1 MPPPTLADSPV
12 AALRREP
19 ARLDEVFAALRGRV
33 TAGDLPSAALAIGD
47 GDGAIR
53 SEANVEDRGPISTD
67 TNFFLASITK
77 PIFATAFMEL
87 VEDGS
92 VGLRE
97 PLARWLPGMDIGEKA
112 AISPWHVLT
121 HTSGVIDVAPDE
133 LVRRRPS
140 AARMTQAVIERPLRF
155 TPGTRW
161 EYNSASFYLLA
172 RVIERVTGMG
182 YVAYLSE
189 RLSAPLGL
197 GLTFDPRRAGRPVVP
212 VLGAGVDNRFVRF
225 LVLRYLAGAALPG
238 GGLFGNLAD
247 LAALGAALVAPRPAG
262 GRAAFPLRAET
273 IAQMA
278 LDQTHGLPG
287 EIDGEPREV
296 RVGLGWAKPTLM
308 RDVPG
313 SKSVISH
320 GGVSGGR
327 LWIDPEIGLVIVFL
341 TNRWQADRG
350 PEIDTIRGVYEALE
364 RG

>member
-1 MPPPTLADSPV
+1 
-12 AALRREP
+12 LRREP

-33 TAGDLPSAALAIGD
+33 AAGELPSAALAVGD
-47 GDGAIR
+47 GNGPIR
-53 SEANVEDRGPISTD
+53 AEATGEGGQPISTD

-87 VEDGS
+87 VEDGQ
-92 VGLRE
+92 VGLHQ
-97 PLARWLPGMDIGEKA
+97 PLARWLPGLEVGEKA
-112 AISPWHVLT
+112 AITPWHVLT
-121 HTSGVIDVAPDE
+121 HTSGVIDVMPDE
-133 LVRRRPS
+133 LRRRRPS
-140 AARMTQAVIERPLRF
+140 AAQMTHAVVERPLRF
-155 TPGTRW
+155 PPGTRW

-189 RLSAPLGL
+189 RLSRPLGL

-212 VLGAGVDNRFVRF
+212 VHGAGVDNRFVRF

-247 LAALGAALVAPRPAG
+247 LATLGAALVVPRKAG
-262 GRAAFPLRAET
+262 GRERFPLRAET
-273 IAQMA
+273 VSEMAQ
-278 LDQTHGLPG
+278 DQTHGLPG
-287 EIDGEPREV
+287 EIEGEPREV
-296 RVGLGWAKPTLM
+296 HVGLGWAKPTLM

-313 SKSVISH
+313 SRSVISH

-327 LWIDPEIGLVIVFL
+327 LWIDPEIGLVLVFL

-350 PEIDTIRGVYEALE
+350 PEIDTIKGVYEALA
-364 RG
+364 

>member
-1 MPPPTLADSPV
+1 MPD
-12 AALRREP
+12 LRREP
-19 ARLDEVFAALRGRV
+19 TRLDEVFTALRSRV
-33 TAGDLPSAALAIGD
+33 VAGDLPAAALAVGD
-47 GDGAIR
+47 GDGPIR
-53 SEANVEDRGPISTD
+53 AEATGEGGQPISTA

-92 VGLRE
+92 VGLHE
-97 PLARWLPGMDIGEKA
+97 PLARWLPGMEVGDKA
-112 AISPWHVLT
+112 AVTPWHVLT

-182 YVAYLSE
+182 YVAYLAE
-189 RLSAPLGL
+189 RLSQPLGMA
-197 GLTFDPRRAGRPVVP
+197 LTFDPRSADRPVVP
-212 VLGAGVDNRFVRF
+212 VHGAGVDNRFVRF
-225 LVLRYLAGAALPG
+225 LVLRYLSGAALPG

-247 LAALGAALVAPRPAG
+247 LASLGAALVAPRPAG
-262 GRAAFPLRAET
+262 GRERFPLRAET
-273 IAQMA
+273 VAEMAQ
-278 LDQTHGLPG
+278 DQTHGLPG
-287 EIDGEPREV
+287 QIDGEERSV
-296 RVGLGWAKPTLM
+296 HVGLGWAKPTLM

-327 LWIDPEIGLVIVFL
+327 LWIDPDIGLVIVFL

-350 PEIDTIRGVYEALE
+350 PEIDTIRGVYEALA
-364 RG
+364 